1 MFLMT
6 DPRFPVASAS
16 ADPAELCRDEEAAGA
31 ADQRVVVDHP

>member
-6 DPRFPVASAS
+6 DPRFPVALVCG
-16 ADPAELCRDEEAAGA
+16 DPAKLRRHEEAAGA